1 MDTGWGLD
9 WRDEGSRSRG
19 SKRGIC
25 GVWVVGMQDPI
36 DVRGKKTD
44 SNSDSDADADADTD
58 ADADSYIV
66 SRMRENG
73 KSKVRV
79 KQSPAA

>member
-1 MDTGWGLD
+1 MQ
-9 WRDEGSRSRG
+9 
-19 SKRGIC
+19 
-25 GVWVVGMQDPI
+25 VGMQDPVDI
-36 DVRGKKTD
+36 RGKKTD
-44 SNSDSDADADADTD
+44 SDSDSDADADAD

-66 SRMRENG
+66 SGVRENG

>member
-1 MDTGWGLD
+1 
-9 WRDEGSRSRG
+9 
-19 SKRGIC
+19 
-25 GVWVVGMQDPI
+25 MQDPVDI
-36 DVRGKKTD
+36 RGKKTD
-44 SNSDSDADADADTD
+44 SDSDSDADADADADTD